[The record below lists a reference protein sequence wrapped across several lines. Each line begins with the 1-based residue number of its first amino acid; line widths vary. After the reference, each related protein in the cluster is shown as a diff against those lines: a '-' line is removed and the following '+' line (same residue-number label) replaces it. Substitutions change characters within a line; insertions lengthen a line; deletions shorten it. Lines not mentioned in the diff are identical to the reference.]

1 MLTWYNDIM
10 YHITQ
15 TVDKP
20 EYLNPSTDTRNV
32 ADEFKGMET
41 SIIRMAMDKRRVP
54 AVTVVMNLTHDFNK
68 ASVLRAHEAHAFK
81 EFVLIN
87 KVNDQ
92 DPQNPDGVKKFNKRG
107 TVGTHLYANV
117 KHTTNWFKVLEDYR
131 KEGYTIFAVDN
142 IESYNPKPI
151 DEAVMPAKSVFV
163 YGEEGLGL
171 SDEVIEACDE
181 MIYIP
186 QFGVPRS
193 LNIAQAASICMYE
206 YARQNKNVYQ
216 STF

>member
-1 MLTWYNDIM
+1 M

-20 EYLNPSTDTRNV
+20 EYLNPATDPRNV
-32 ADEFKGMET
+32 SDEFKGMET

-54 AVTVVMNLTHDFNK
+54 AVNVAMNLTHDFNK

-87 KVNDQ
+87 KVNEQ
-92 DPQNPDGVKKFNKRG
+92 DPANPSGTKKFNKRG
-107 TVGTHLYANV
+107 TVGTHLYANIR
-117 KHTTNWFKVLEDYR
+117 HTTDWFTVLNDYR
-131 KEGYTIFAVDN
+131 NEGYTIFAVDN
-142 IESYNPKPI
+142 IKSYNPKSI
-151 DEAVMPAKSVFV
+151 DEAVMPIKTVFV

-171 SDEVIEACDE
+171 SDEVIQACDE

-206 YARQNKNVYQ
+206 YARQNKDIYRK
-216 STF
+216 TF